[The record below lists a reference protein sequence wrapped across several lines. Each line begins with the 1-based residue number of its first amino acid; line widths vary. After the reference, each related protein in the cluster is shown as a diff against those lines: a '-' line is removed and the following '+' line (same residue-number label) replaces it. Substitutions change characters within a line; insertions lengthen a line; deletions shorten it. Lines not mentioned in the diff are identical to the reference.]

1 MKMPEKSVKPSG
13 IKVNIYKHGK
23 LFPFRKNRVVE
34 LVQKTSYKFCVR
46 KALIN
51 IEIANDKR
59 IVEVNK
65 KFLKKSSITDV
76 ISFDVSDADDKIF
89 DIIVNA
95 QLAQRQAKLREHSFE
110 AELMLY
116 VLHGLLHQLGFD
128 DLTVHEAA
136 KMHKMENEILE
147 KFGFGAVYGTY
158 KR

>member
-1 MKMPEKSVKPSG
+1 MTKKCVKPSC
-13 IKVNIYKHGK
+13 IKVNIFKHDK
-23 LFPFRKNRVVE
+23 SISFRKAGVIE
-34 LVQKTSYKFCVR
+34 LVQKTSRKFGLR

-76 ISFDVSDADDKIF
+76 ISFDVSDTDDKIF

-95 QLAQRQAKLREHSFE
+95 ELAKRQAKIREHSFE

-116 VLHGLLHQLGFD
+116 ILHGLLHQLGFD

-158 KR
+158 KG